1 MVNEI
6 VKSEEKQITYQD
18 KLRMAETFVD
28 KAKGA
33 WKEVLPK
40 VCTPDRFAMV
50 ALNCLK
56 GNIKLLNAVA
66 TKEGQLSLVQ
76 AFKTCA
82 ELGIEPDNRRAYL
95 IPYNNDIKLI
105 IDYKGIVELAMR
117 SNFVSSIHADK
128 VCENDDF
135 EYNIG
140 VIEKHRIDF
149 KKPRGDV
156 YAYYAIVT
164 FKDGTKKYEVMSKD
178 DVELIK
184 ERSSAWKNF
193 ERKGIM
199 CPWNTDYDEM
209 AKKTVFKRLAK
220 WIPQSPELRQAI
232 AYDDEDYTKNPVD
245 VSVFDDVGDK
255 YDALP
260 LDEPVG
266 EKENNEGVAE

>member
-1 MVNEI
+1 MTNEV
-6 VKSEEKQITYQD
+6 VKTEEKQLTYQD
-18 KLRMAETFVD
+18 KLKLAESFVER
-28 KAKGA
+28 AKGA

-56 GNIKLLNAVA
+56 GNINLLNACA
-66 TKEGQLSLVQ
+66 SKEGQVSLVQ

-95 IPYNNDIKLI
+95 IPYKNDIKLI

-140 VIEKHRIDF
+140 EIVKHRIDF
-149 KKPRGDV
+149 KKERGDA

-164 FKDGTKKYEVMSKD
+164 FKDGTKKYEVMSKA
-178 DVELIK
+178 DVEAIK
-184 ERSSAWKNF
+184 GRSSAWKNF

-232 AYDDEDYTKNPVD
+232 AYDDEDYTKAPLD
-245 VSVFDDVGDK
+245 VSVFDDNGDK
-255 YDALP
+255 YDAIP
-260 LDEPVG
+260 LDEETAKDEDGGAV
-266 EKENNEGVAE
+266 E